1 VIGGLL
7 PEAALAI
14 TRAARTGDTAQA
26 IEASDRLGGLWELFE
41 TYGSLR
47 VVATAARADP
57 HDPHITEMTAGNVQH
72 TEQRRRTMRAV
83 TPPRSGARMQ
93 RSVAAS
99 LAAILEL
106 DSGDVPVPDERHP
119 EPWTVWT
126 QWLAQRGLGLVPIAE
141 PKRFKWPGPWLAV
154 LTAPDEHDDVGAVA
168 FGRPP
173 GIA

>member
-1 VIGGLL
+1 
-7 PEAALAI
+7 
-14 TRAARTGDTAQA
+14 
-26 IEASDRLGGLWELFE
+26 
-41 TYGSLR
+41 
-47 VVATAARADP
+47 
-57 HDPHITEMTAGNVQH
+57 
-72 TEQRRRTMRAV
+72 MRAV

-141 PKRFKWPGPWLAV
+141 PRSFNWPGPWLAV
-154 LTAPDEHDDVGAVA
+154 LTAPD
-168 FGRPP
+168 
-173 GIA
+173 